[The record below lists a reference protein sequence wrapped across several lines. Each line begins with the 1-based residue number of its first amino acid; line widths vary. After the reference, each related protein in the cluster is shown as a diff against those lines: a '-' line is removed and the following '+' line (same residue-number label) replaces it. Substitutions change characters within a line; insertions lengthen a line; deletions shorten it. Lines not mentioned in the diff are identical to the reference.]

1 MCRAWLPSGQSM
13 TTKWTENESRA
24 FRRERVHRWRS
35 DYLERAQ
42 QRCVDDAARKQEFF
56 HTHDLRSE
64 GAPSPGRKVTE
75 YLEFWAVHS
84 SWSYCRGCK
93 LLVSR
98 KLLPSH
104 ARRPVL
110 KYESKCHCQ
119 ARRYKMPRQYEEIPA
134 VLRGLTLAE
143 MTTLRPL
150 DLHNG
155 EYNRQQHGYQKTSMT
170 RITWSCLSIQKIN
183 NLRNPQSKRCLQV
196 YEYLMSAA
204 ANAYGAFVSRCEE
217 DIGEGRSINLYN
229 SNDNRGIECALWL
242 CLYPIMSWCE
252 TTLSGNDERRSSK
265 ASFMTKVFSQIRDY
279 SPLRPAPV
287 LLRPVVI

>member
-1 MCRAWLPSGQSM
+1 M

-24 FRRERVHRWRS
+24 FWRCQTYAVHDYPRVHRWWS
-35 DYLERAQ
+35 DYLDRAQ
-42 QRCVDDAARKQEFF
+42 QRGVDDAGRKQEFF

-64 GAPSPGRKVTE
+64 GAPSPVRKVTE

-84 SWSYCRGCK
+84 SWSYCKGCK

-110 KYESKCHCQ
+110 KYESKCHCK

-150 DLHNG
+150 DLHNV
-155 EYNRQQHGYQKTSMT
+155 EYNRQQHGYQKKTSMT
-170 RITWSCLSIQKIN
+170 RITWSRLSIQKIN
-183 NLRNPQSKRCLQV
+183 NLRNPQSKRRCLEA

-204 ANAYGAFVSRCEE
+204 ASSFGAFVSRCEE
-217 DIGEGRSINLYN
+217 DIGAGRSINLYN
-229 SNDNRGIECALWL
+229 SNDNQEIKCTLWP
-242 CLYPIMSWCE
+242 CLYPVMLWCE